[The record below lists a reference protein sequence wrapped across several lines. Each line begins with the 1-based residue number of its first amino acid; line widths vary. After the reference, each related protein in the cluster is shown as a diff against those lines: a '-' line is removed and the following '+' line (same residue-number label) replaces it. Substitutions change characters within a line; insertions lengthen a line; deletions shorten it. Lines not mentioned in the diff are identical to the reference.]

1 MITCR
6 AENVF
11 SVQETEVELTVLG
24 NFLFYFYFF
33 MQNVS
38 FNPRTYCSKRFCLQ
52 DEVHFI
58 FGTSDV
64 SKAKIAREISYG

>member
-11 SVQETEVELTVLG
+11 GVQETEVELTVLG

-33 MQNVS
+33 YAECV
-38 FNPRTYCSKRFCLQ
+38 
-52 DEVHFI
+52 I
-58 FGTSDV
+58 
-64 SKAKIAREISYG
+64 